1 MSLSETAANK
11 SLVQEF
17 YDQVFSQ
24 GDTSNL
30 DRFMRDDYIQ
40 HNPTCADRKAGFP
53 APGPHIEI
61 IRLNG

>member
-24 GDTSNL
+24 GNTSSRSRTGMSLSN
-30 DRFMRDDYIQ
+30 
-40 HNPTCADRKAGFP
+40 
-53 APGPHIEI
+53 
-61 IRLNG
+61 